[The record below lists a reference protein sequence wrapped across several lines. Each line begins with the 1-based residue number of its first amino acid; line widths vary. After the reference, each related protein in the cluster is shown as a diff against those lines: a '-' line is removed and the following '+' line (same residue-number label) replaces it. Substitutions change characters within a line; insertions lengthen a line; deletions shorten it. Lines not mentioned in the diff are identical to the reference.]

1 MDKSKKQF
9 WIVIGVFAAGGVGY
23 LLYDKYVKQNSTVQ
37 TIGWLQSIK
46 NYF

>member
-1 MDKSKKQF
+1 MDKSKKQV
-9 WIVIGVFAAGGVGY
+9 WIVFGICAVGGIGY
-23 LLYDKYVKQNSTVQ
+23 LLYDKYIKKNSTVQ